1 MSSLPWQGIRI
12 RIHFLFWV
20 SILWSVLT
28 GRFIEIVA
36 LFVLVIIHELGHLT
50 AAWSH
55 GWRVTALELLP
66 FGGVARTDEWGTAPA
81 REEIVVAL
89 AGPFHNV
96 MMVLAGFLF
105 YFFGL
110 WSEEWTAFFVKGN
123 AMLAGFNLLPIYP
136 LDGGRVLQGL
146 LSYVLPYRRC
156 LDWTFKGSLV
166 LSLGLLFLGL
176 FGTGEVHLNLVI
188 VSLFLCHA
196 NWTALKQREWQYM
209 RFLIRRRDRPLCG
222 GRMVR
227 LAVSSEERLLTVLKG
242 WKKEV
247 YHVMEVFDRKG
258 RPLGSVPEEVVLK
271 RFYEGESPRARIS
284 ELLRRGAGDQTN
296 SRCPGS
302 G

>member
-12 RIHFLFWV
+12 RIHFLFWIV
-20 SILWSVLT
+20 ILWSVLT
-28 GRFIEIVA
+28 GRFIEIVT

-110 WSEEWTAFFVKGN
+110 WTEEWTAFFVKGN

-136 LDGGRVLQGL
+136 LDGGRILQAL

-156 LDWTFKGSLV
+156 LDWSFKGSLF

-176 FGTGEVHLNLVI
+176 FGSGGEVHLNLVI
-188 VSLFLCHA
+188 VALFLCHA
-196 NWTALKQREWQYM
+196 NWTALKQRELQYM
-209 RFLIRRRDRPLCG
+209 RFLIQRRDRPHDG
-222 GRMVR
+222 GRMIR
-227 LAVSSEERLLTVLKG
+227 LPVSSEDRLLAVLRR
-242 WKKEV
+242 WRKEV
-247 YHVMEVFDRKG
+247 YHVMEVFDLQG
-258 RPLGSVPEEVVLK
+258 RHLGCIPEEVVLK
-271 RFYEGESPRARIS
+271 RFFEGGNPRMRIG
-284 ELLRRGAGDQTN
+284 ELLG
-296 SRCPGS
+296 
-302 G
+302 